1 MTAGLNMSDTQTHTA
16 TSRGS
21 VRAWLWPLIRP
32 LTPHLR
38 ELGLFSLFINLLALA
53 TPIFT
58 LQVYDRVVFH
68 AGLSTLQ
75 GLAIGMVLVL
85 LFDFAL
91 RQGRSR
97 LMQRVALKID
107 AALGRQL
114 YDKITGVSLRE
125 LERRPTAYWQA
136 LFRDAEQVRNMVSGP
151 NAVLL
156 VDLPFVVLAI
166 ALIFVIAAPLVWVL
180 ALVLLAFVSVAWL
193 SSVVVQRASRTE
205 RESGLTRD
213 GLVAEMIAGRTT
225 MKALALD
232 DAMRPRWEDRH
243 ADTIEHAI
251 VRGGRADSFGNMG
264 SGLTIMTTVAMT
276 SVGALAILNHEMT
289 IGALIAA
296 NMLSAR
302 IINPL
307 NQLVAAWRNLAIY
320 RQSVGRLNEAFS
332 LDEDRRH
339 SEVELGRPQGIL
351 TVEGVTFRF
360 EGAKRAAV
368 ENVRFTLKPGGLHGI
383 VGHNGSGKTTLLKLM
398 QGLYRP
404 EDGRVLLDGADL
416 EQFSR
421 RELARWIGYVPQE
434 TFLFRGS
441 VRDNLVAGR
450 EGVTDDQI
458 VDAATRA
465 GAHAFIVDL
474 PDGYGAD
481 IGEAGARL
489 SVGERKRL
497 AIARMLVGDPPV
509 LLLDEP
515 AAGLDRPTEE
525 QLRNLLA
532 ELSQTRNVVVV
543 THNPIVLAGCHNIIA
558 LDHGHV
564 ALAGPAH
571 EIMPKLFR
579 HTVSPP
585 LERKA

>member
-1 MTAGLNMSDTQTHTA
+1 MPDPNPHSPPTRPT
-16 TSRGS
+16 GS
-21 VRAWLWPLIRP
+21 VRAWLWPMIRP

-38 ELGLFSLFINLLALA
+38 ELGLFSLFINTLALC
-53 TPIFT
+53 TPVFT

-68 AGLSTLQ
+68 AGLSTLE
-75 GLAIGMVLVL
+75 GLAVGMVLVVM
-85 LFDFAL
+85 FDFAL

-107 AALGRQL
+107 AALGRAL
-114 YDKITGVSLRE
+114 YDKITGVSLRVLE
-125 LERRPTAYWQA
+125 LRPAAYWQA

-166 ALIFVIAAPLVWVL
+166 ALIFIIARPLVWVL
-180 ALVLLAFVSVAWL
+180 ALVLLAFVTVAWL
-193 SSVVVQRASRTE
+193 SSLVVQRASRSE
-205 RESGLTRD
+205 RESGLSRD
-213 GLVAEMIAGRTT
+213 ALVAEMIAGRTT

-232 DAMRPRWEDRH
+232 EALRPRWEDKH
-243 ADTIEHAI
+243 AETIERAI
-251 VRGGRADSFGNMG
+251 ERGGRADSFGNMG
-264 SGLTIMTTVAMT
+264 SGLTMMTTVCMT
-276 SVGALAILNHEMT
+276 SAGALAILNHEMT

-307 NQLVAAWRNLAIY
+307 NQLVAAWRNLAVY
-320 RQSVGRLNEAFS
+320 RQSVGRLSEAFA
-332 LDEDRRH
+332 LDEDRRR
-339 SEVELGRPQGIL
+339 SEVELTRPEGVL
-351 TVEGVTFRF
+351 TVENVTFRF
-360 EGAKRAAV
+360 EGAKRSAV

-404 EDGRVLLDGADL
+404 DEGRVLIDGADL
-416 EQFSR
+416 EQFTR

-441 VRDNLVAGR
+441 VRDNLAAGR
-450 EGVTDDQI
+450 DDVTDEEI
-458 VDAATRA
+458 VSAATRA
-465 GAHAFIVDL
+465 GAHPFVIDL

-489 SVGERKRL
+489 SVGERKRI

-515 AAGLDRPTEE
+515 AAGLDRPAEE

-532 ELSQTRNVVVV
+532 QLAQTHNVVVV

-558 LDHGHV
+558 LDHGKV

-571 EIMPKLFR
+571 EVMPKLFR
-579 HTVSPP
+579 HSVNPP

>member
-1 MTAGLNMSDTQTHTA
+1 M
-16 TSRGS
+16 
-21 VRAWLWPLIRP
+21 
-32 LTPHLR
+32 R
-38 ELGLFSLFINLLALA
+38 ELILFSLFINTLALC

-68 AGLSTLQ
+68 AGLSTLE
-75 GLAIGMVLVL
+75 GLAVGMLLVVI
-85 LFDFAL
+85 FDFSL

-97 LMQRVALKID
+97 LMQRVALKMD
-107 AALGRQL
+107 AALGRAL

-125 LERRPTAYWQA
+125 LERRPAAYWQT

-166 ALIFVIAAPLVWVL
+166 SLIVIIASPLVWVL
-180 ALVLLAFVSVAWL
+180 GLVLLAFFTVAWL

-205 RESGLTRD
+205 RESGISRD
-213 GLVAEMIAGRTT
+213 ALIAEMVAGRTT

-232 DAMRPRWEDRH
+232 DAMRPRWEDKH
-243 ADTIEHAI
+243 ADTIERAI
-251 VRGGRADSFGNMG
+251 LRGGRANSFGNMS
-264 SGLTIMTTVAMT
+264 SGLTMMTTVCMT
-276 SVGALAILNHEMT
+276 SAGALAIIDHQMT

-307 NQLVAAWRNLAIY
+307 NQLVAAWRNLAVY
-320 RQSVGRLNEAFS
+320 RQSVGRLGEAFAIE
-332 LDEDRRH
+332 EDRRT
-339 SEVELGRPQGIL
+339 SEVEFARPQGVL
-351 TVEGVTFRF
+351 AVEGITFRF
-360 EGAKRAAV
+360 EGAKRPAV
-368 ENVRFTLKPGGLHGI
+368 ENVRFTVKPGGLHGI

-404 EDGRVLLDGADL
+404 ADGRVLLDGADL
-416 EQFSR
+416 EQFTR

-450 EGVTDDQI
+450 EDVTDEQI
-458 VDAATRA
+458 VAAATRA
-465 GAHAFIVDL
+465 GAHGFIVDL
-474 PDGYGAD
+474 PDGYASD

-489 SVGERKRL
+489 SVGERKRI

-515 AAGLDRPTEE
+515 AAGLDRPSEE
-525 QLRNLLA
+525 SLRNLLA
-532 ELSQTRNVVVV
+532 ELAQTRNVVVV
-543 THNPIVLAGCHNIIA
+543 THNPIVLAGCHNVIA
-558 LDHGHV
+558 LDHGRV

-571 EIMPKLFR
+571 EVMPKLFR
-579 HTVSPP
+579 HTVGPP